1 MAHFN
6 FSMKSTFFWKTMQT
20 IEDAIT
26 KIKNTLQLSKTELF
40 PYQEEG
46 IRWMLSHELSQTNSL
61 KPVGL
66 LGDDP
71 GLGKTIQTISLILG
85 NPVGK
90 TLIVVPVSII
100 EQWRQAIHKLLPK
113 AIIRVH
119 HGAKNMFMSNKEI
132 ERHPCQIVIT
142 GYHQIYNVV
151 DKKFQPTVLH
161 TFNWG
166 RIILDECHTIRNQT
180 TKAYMGAFQ
189 LKSRCRWGLS
199 GTPLQNKVDDL
210 KSIFSF
216 LHFSKTEISDEFDTL
231 RRTYILRRNR
241 SIVAD
246 KYKNLSV
253 NIINIPFDNEEER
266 KFYQEVR
273 AEIRSEYLRII
284 HDDGQTKMM
293 ELFEL
298 LLRLRQATIH
308 PNIVINGL
316 AKKYKIDQPR
326 LWSRPS
332 TKETKLIQLFKQHVD
347 NDKSIIIC
355 HYQQEM
361 DIIQN
366 SISKAFPNLKIAKFN
381 GAMNLSARETC
392 VKRCMEGNVDVLI
405 MQILCGGVGLNL
417 QIFNK
422 VYTLTPDWNP
432 ANEIQ
437 AIARC
442 HRIGQQND
450 VEVFK
455 IVIDEDELMTID
467 QLLLNVQSK
476 KRTLMA
482 ECLGD
487 PSLEFSE
494 QFIHSAKSS
503 NMGLTFRDFKTL
515 LK

>member
-1 MAHFN
+1 
-6 FSMKSTFFWKTMQT
+6 MQT
-20 IEDAIT
+20 VEGALH
-26 KIKNTLQLSKTELF
+26 KIKNALQLSNITLF

-46 IRWMLSHELSQTNSL
+46 IKWMLSHELSESNLL

-71 GLGKTIQTISLILG
+71 GLGKTLQTISLIIG

-100 EQWRQAIHKLLPK
+100 EQWRQAIQKILPDTK
-113 AIIRVH
+113 IHIH
-119 HGAKNMFMSNKEI
+119 HGKGMFTSKKEI
-132 ERHPCQIVIT
+132 MKHPCEIVIT
-142 GYHQIYNVV
+142 GYHQIYNVC
-151 DKKFQPTVLH
+151 DKKFYPTVLH
-161 TFNWG
+161 NYVWG
-166 RIILDECHTIRNQT
+166 RIILDECHIIRNAN
-180 TKAYMGAFQ
+180 TKAFIGAMS
-189 LKSRCRWGLS
+189 LNSLCRWGLS
-199 GTPLQNKVDDL
+199 GTPLQNKIDDL

-216 LHFSKTEISDEFDTL
+216 LHFSKTEQSEQFDHL

-241 SIVAD
+241 TIVAE
-246 KYKNLSV
+246 KFKNLTV
-253 NIINIPFDNEEER
+253 NIVNIPFDNEEER
-266 KFYQEVR
+266 QFYKDVR
-273 AEIRSEYLRII
+273 QEIRSEYLRII
-284 HDDGQTKMM
+284 HNDGKTKMM

-298 LLRLRQATIH
+298 LLRLRQSTIH
-308 PNIVINGL
+308 PNLVINGL
-316 AKKYKIDQPR
+316 AKKYNIEKPK
-326 LWSRPS
+326 LWSVPS
-332 TKETKLIQLFKQHVD
+332 TKETKLIELFSKHAER
-347 NDKSIIIC
+347 DKTIIIC

-366 SISKAFPNLKIAKFN
+366 ALSKAFPNLKIAKFN
-381 GAMNLSARETC
+381 GSMNLPARDAC
-392 VKRCMEGNVDVLI
+392 VKKCMDGNVDVLI

-442 HRIGQQND
+442 HRIGQERD

-455 IVIDEDELMTID
+455 IIIDEDDTMTID

-476 KRTLMA
+476 KRALMA
-482 ECLGD
+482 EYLSD

-494 QFIHSAKSS
+494 KFRYSAKSS
-503 NMGLTFRDFKTL
+503 KMGLTYHDFKML

>member
-1 MAHFN
+1 MHEVETAL
-6 FSMKSTFFWKTMQT
+6 
-20 IEDAIT
+20 T
-26 KIKNTLQLSKTELF
+26 KIKNTLHLSKLQLF
-40 PYQEEG
+40 PYQEDG
-46 IRWMLSHELSQTNSL
+46 VRWMLSHELSKTNNL

-71 GLGKTIQTISLILG
+71 GLGKTLQTISLIIG

-100 EQWRQAIHKLLPK
+100 EQWRQALLKILPK
-113 AIIRVH
+113 AVIRVH
-119 HGAKNMFMSNKEI
+119 HGKTMFVSNAQI
-132 ERHPCQIVIT
+132 EQHPCDIVIT
-142 GYHQIYNVV
+142 GYHQIYSVV
-151 DKKFQPTVLH
+151 DTKFQPTVLH
-161 TFNWG
+161 TYTWG
-166 RIILDECHTIRNQT
+166 RIILDECHMIRNQH
-180 TKAYMGAFQ
+180 TKAFMGAFS

-216 LHFSKTEISDEFDTL
+216 LHFSKTELSNQFDYL

-241 SIVAD
+241 TIVAD
-246 KYKNLSV
+246 KFKNLTV
-253 NIINIPFDNEEER
+253 NIVNIPFDNDEER
-266 KFYQEVR
+266 QFYTEVR
-273 AEIRSEYLRII
+273 QEIRSEYLRII
-284 HDDGQTKMM
+284 DEDGKTKMM

-316 AKKYKIDQPR
+316 AKKYNIENPK
-326 LWSRPS
+326 LWCSPS
-332 TKETKLIQLFKQHVD
+332 TKETKLIELFRQHMEK
-347 NDKSIIIC
+347 DKTIIIC

-361 DIIQN
+361 DIIHN
-366 SISKAFPNLKIAKFN
+366 SLSKAYPNLKIAKFN
-381 GAMNLSARETC
+381 GSMNLASRDTC
-392 VKRCMEGNVDVLI
+392 VKKCMDGNVDVLI

-442 HRIGQQND
+442 HRIGQERD

-455 IVIDEDELMTID
+455 IIIDEDETMTID

-476 KRTLMA
+476 KRALMA

-494 QFIHSAKSS
+494 KFKYSAKSS
-503 NMGLTFRDFKTL
+503 KMGLTFRDFKSL

>member
-1 MAHFN
+1 
-6 FSMKSTFFWKTMQT
+6 MQT
-20 IEDAIT
+20 VEGALHN
-26 KIKNTLQLSKTELF
+26 IKTTLQFRNITLF

-46 IRWMLSHELSQTNSL
+46 IRWMLSHELSKNNLL

-71 GLGKTIQTISLILG
+71 GLGKTLQTISLIMG
-85 NPVGK
+85 NPSGK

-100 EQWRQAIHKLLPK
+100 DQWREAIQKILPK
-113 AIIRVH
+113 AVIYVH
-119 HGAKNMFMSNKEI
+119 HGKTMFMSKQQI
-132 ERHPCQIVIT
+132 ERHACNIVLT
-142 GYHQIYNVV
+142 GYHQIYNIV

-161 TFNWG
+161 AFQWG
-166 RIILDECHTIRNQT
+166 RLILDECHTIRNQN
-180 TKAYMGAFQ
+180 TKAFMGACA
-189 LKSRCRWGLS
+189 LKSEYRWGLS

-216 LHFSKTEISDEFDTL
+216 LHFSKTEILGQFDYL

-241 SIVAD
+241 SIIPD
-246 KYKNLSV
+246 KFKNLSV
-253 NIINIPFDNEEER
+253 NIVNIPFDTEEER

-273 AEIRSEYLRII
+273 AEIRSEYLRIM
-284 HDDGQTKMM
+284 DEDGKTKMM

-298 LLRLRQATIH
+298 LLRLRQAAIH

-316 AKKYKIDQPR
+316 AKKYNIDNPK
-326 LWSRPS
+326 LWTIPS
-332 TKETKLIQLFKQHVD
+332 TKENKLIELFSLHTET
-347 NDKSIIIC
+347 DKTIIIC
-355 HYQQEM
+355 HYSQEM
-361 DIIQN
+361 DIIEN
-366 SISKAFPNLKIAKFN
+366 SLSKAYPQLKIAKFN
-381 GAMNLSARETC
+381 GSMNLAARTTC
-392 VKRCMEGNVDVLI
+392 VKKCMEGHVDVLI

-437 AIARC
+437 AFARC
-442 HRIGQQND
+442 HRIGQQRD

-455 IVIDEDELMTID
+455 IIIDEDEIMTID

-476 KRTLMA
+476 KRALMV
-482 ECLGD
+482 ECLSD
-487 PSLEFSE
+487 PTLQFTE
-494 QFIHSAKSS
+494 QFIHSARSS
-503 NMGLTFRDFKTL
+503 KMGLTFRDFKTL

>member
-1 MAHFN
+1 
-6 FSMKSTFFWKTMQT
+6 MQAV
-20 IEDAIT
+20 ENALT
-26 KIKNTLQLSKTELF
+26 KIKNRLQLSQIQLF

-46 IRWMLSHELSQTNSL
+46 IRWMLSHELSQNNCI

-71 GLGKTIQTISLILG
+71 GLGKTLQTISLIIG

-100 EQWRQAIHKLLPK
+100 EQWRQAIQKILPK
-113 AIIRVH
+113 AIIYIH
-119 HGAKNMFMSNKEI
+119 HGKTVFMSKTHI
-132 ERHPCQIVIT
+132 ERHPCDIVIT
-142 GYHQIYNVV
+142 GYHQIYDVL
-151 DKKFQPTVLH
+151 DKKFQPTILH
-161 TFNWG
+161 TYTWG
-166 RIILDECHTIRNQT
+166 RIILDECHMIRNQH
-180 TKAYMGAFQ
+180 TKAFAGAFS

-199 GTPLQNKVDDL
+199 GTPLQNKLDDL
-210 KSIFSF
+210 RSIFSF
-216 LHFSKTEISDEFDTL
+216 LQFTKTEITDQFDHL

-241 SIVAD
+241 TIVAD
-246 KYKNLSV
+246 KFKNLSV
-253 NIINIPFDNEEER
+253 NIVNIPFDTEEER
-266 KFYQEVR
+266 NFYREVR
-273 AEIRSEYLRII
+273 QEIRSDYLRII
-284 HDDGQTKMM
+284 QEDENTKMM

-308 PNIVINGL
+308 PNVVINGL
-316 AKKYKIDQPR
+316 AKKYNIDKPK
-326 LWSRPS
+326 LWSNPS
-332 TKETKLIQLFKQHVD
+332 TKETKLIELFGKHVE

-355 HYQQEM
+355 HFQQEM
-361 DIIQN
+361 DIIH
-366 SISKAFPNLKIAKFN
+366 SSLLKTYPKLKIAVFN
-381 GAMNLSARETC
+381 GSMNLVARNAC
-392 VKRCMEGNVDVLI
+392 VKKCMEGMVDVLI

-437 AIARC
+437 AVARC
-442 HRIGQQND
+442 HRIGQERN

-455 IVIDEDELMTID
+455 IIIDEDEIMTID

-476 KRTLMA
+476 KRSLMA

-487 PSLEFSE
+487 PTLEFSE
-494 QFIHSAKSS
+494 KFRYSAKSS
-503 NMGLTFRDFKTL
+503 KMGLTYRDFKTL

>member
-1 MAHFN
+1 
-6 FSMKSTFFWKTMQT
+6 MQT
-20 IEDAIT
+20 VQGALT
-26 KIKNTLQLSKTELF
+26 KIKNALQLSNITLF

-46 IRWMLSHELSQTNSL
+46 IQWMLSHELSNNHLL

-71 GLGKTIQTISLILG
+71 GLGKTLQTISLIIG

-100 EQWRQAIHKLLPK
+100 EQWRQAIQKILPYTK
-113 AIIRVH
+113 IHIH
-119 HGAKNMFMSNKEI
+119 HGKSMFTSKKEI
-132 ERHPCQIVIT
+132 MQHPCEIVIC
-142 GYHQIYNVV
+142 GYHQIYNVC
-151 DKKFQPTVLH
+151 DKKFYPTVLH
-161 TFNWG
+161 NYVWG
-166 RIILDECHTIRNQT
+166 RIILDECHTIRNAN
-180 TKAYMGAFQ
+180 TKAFIGAMS
-189 LKSRCRWGLS
+189 LNSLCRWGLS

-216 LHFSKTEISDEFDTL
+216 LHFSKTEQSEQFDHL

-241 SIVAD
+241 TIVAE
-246 KYKNLSV
+246 KFKNLTV
-253 NIINIPFDNEEER
+253 NIVNIPFDNEEER
-266 KFYQEVR
+266 QFYKDVR
-273 AEIRSEYLRII
+273 QEIRSDYLRII
-284 HDDGQTKMM
+284 HEDGKTKMM

-298 LLRLRQATIH
+298 LLRLRQAAIH
-308 PNIVINGL
+308 PNLVINGL
-316 AKKYKIDQPR
+316 AKKYSIEKPK
-326 LWSRPS
+326 LWSIPS
-332 TKETKLIQLFKQHVD
+332 TKETKLIELFGKHAER
-347 NDKSIIIC
+347 DKTIIIC

-366 SISKAFPNLKIAKFN
+366 ALSKAFPNLKIAKFN
-381 GAMNLSARETC
+381 GSMNLPTRDAC
-392 VKRCMEGNVDVLI
+392 VKKCMDSNVDVLI

-442 HRIGQQND
+442 HRIGQERD

-455 IVIDEDELMTID
+455 IIIDEDDTMTID

-476 KRTLMA
+476 KRALMA
-482 ECLGD
+482 EYLSD
-487 PSLEFSE
+487 SSLEFSE
-494 QFIHSAKSS
+494 KFKYSAKSS
-503 NMGLTFRDFKTL
+503 KMGLTYHDFKML